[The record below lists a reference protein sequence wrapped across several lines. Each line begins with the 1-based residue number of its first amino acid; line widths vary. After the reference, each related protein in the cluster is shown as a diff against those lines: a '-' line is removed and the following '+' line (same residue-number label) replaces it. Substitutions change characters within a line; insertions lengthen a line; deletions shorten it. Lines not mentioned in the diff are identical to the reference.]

1 MKKQNIL
8 ILGAGGLLGNV
19 FFEKLKNSYN
29 VIGFS
34 HQNNQKKNIFKTNY
48 KKFSIKHKKYIKNA
62 NVIINCIGENSNE
75 SKMQYINIDL
85 MKVISDQIINY
96 KKKKIFIHLSTCGV
110 YGSLESDKISE
121 NTKPNPVTFYSKS
134 KLIGEDILIQK
145 FKDKKIKLIILR
157 PSQVMG
163 NNMRNTSLKKL
174 NHYLKRGLFFYIKN
188 KESIFSYIF
197 ANDLI
202 IAINKILNK
211 SNLNNQIYNISNY
224 IKYKDLVSILQKK
237 QKKKYLIFNVSPFI
251 IKSLIY
257 FFDKILKIKLP
268 INEKT
273 LYSLI
278 TKKIFL
284 SSKIRKDFSIHKFTN
299 IRSKNLYY
307 LLND

>member
-96 KKKKIFIHLSTCGV
+96 KKKKIFIH
-110 YGSLESDKISE
+110 
-121 NTKPNPVTFYSKS
+121 
-134 KLIGEDILIQK
+134 
-145 FKDKKIKLIILR
+145 
-157 PSQVMG
+157 QVMG